1 MRAKPACSANHYHNT
16 IPLPVQ
22 EVCQAHPVCDTMVI
36 MKTNQPNT
44 AGEMLRSAMRRWA
57 SGVAIVTSQAG
68 GIRHGMTVNSFVS
81 NSIEP
86 PVVTVT
92 MAKATR
98 TCELVLQSGIF
109 AVTILT
115 HEQQILAELFAGRIP
130 EEADRMIGLATFEL
144 VTGAPLISG
153 GAAYVDCRVVAQH
166 AMPTSILFI
175 AEVLAAEMGAED
187 RPPLLYYNRAFTGLV
202 E

>member
-1 MRAKPACSANHYHNT
+1 MYLT
-16 IPLPVQ
+16 VQ
-22 EVCQAHPVCDTMVI
+22 EVCQGRSVCVTIVI
-36 MKTNQPNT
+36 MKTNQPK

-57 SGVAIVTSQAG
+57 SGVAIVTSQAD

-81 NSIEP
+81 VSIDP

-98 TCELVLQSGIF
+98 TCELVLQSGVF
-109 AVTILT
+109 AITILT
-115 HEQQILAELFAGRIP
+115 REQQILAELFAGRIP

-144 VTGAPLISG
+144 VTGAPFISG
-153 GAAYVDCRVVAQH
+153 GMAYVDCRVVARH
-166 AMPTSILFI
+166 DMPTSILFI